1 MAAKQDKQQ
10 DKQVEQ
16 ETAPEK
22 SEPRGEHGDFAGDDV
37 SFTQN
42 RELSWLRFDDRV
54 LDEAFD
60 ERVPLFE
67 RMKFVEIFG
76 SNLYEWF
83 MVRVGGLTDLASL
96 KKPPRDSRSGLT
108 PQGQLDAIFEKL
120 PDMIAR
126 HEEAYELV
134 GGQLAEKGLVHVRRD
149 QLTDADLAA
158 VAKHFDRSLF
168 PILSPMVIDPR
179 HRFPNLRDGR
189 LYVVCGLGATDES
202 GLLGVVEVPTS
213 AARVVPLP
221 SGAKQYRY
229 TLVEDVIVS
238 CLGRCFGDYVPKKP
252 AVLRVTRSADI
263 DPDGEGVAEEVD
275 YRSHMKKVLKM
286 RQRLQPIRL
295 EVQGELGKKALSLV
309 TTQLGLEPRRVF
321 NMRMPLGLG
330 YVYGLED
337 KIPASVHTEL
347 TFHPFKPQATPMV
360 DISRPMRQQIED
372 HDVLLVYPYE
382 SMTPLLRLVREA
394 SADEACISIKITLY
408 RVAKSSHLCESLI
421 QAAEEGKDVTVL
433 MELRAR
439 FDEENN
445 IAWAERLQEAGC
457 TVIYGAEGFKCHS
470 KICQITYH
478 DAAGVSRITCLGT
491 GNFNEKTARLYSD
504 FMLMTA
510 HTGIAADGNVF
521 FRNLSLGNL
530 KGTYSHLGV
539 APYGLKPLVMSGLD
553 REIERARSGLPA
565 QVFMKMNSLT
575 DRDVIDKISEACEAG
590 VRVVMMIR
598 GICCIRANIPGK
610 TDGLV
615 VRQIVGRF
623 LEHARIYAFG
633 AEADTVYLSSA
644 DMMTRN
650 TEHRVEIAYPVL
662 DPACRCMV
670 MQFVNLQLADNVKAR
685 QLTAEGTWERVAC
698 GEDEPAFNSQEILL
712 AYAYRRA
719 RYGVAADEVVA
730 PLSGKITRIPEETLD
745 ALLSLP
751 PINSYESDPE
761 VTGPM
766 RPIVISAAEVAAAT
780 PAQDTPEAP
789 AETEPEPVAATTD
802 ADAQAPAPEETVVAP
817 AYEHK
822 GRFGRAM
829 ELFVKAFKTLF
840 SSDEEE

>member
-1 MAAKQDKQQ
+1 MAAKQDKQ
-10 DKQVEQ
+10 VEPEARE
-16 ETAPEK
+16 ETEALSPK
-22 SEPRGEHGDFAGDDV
+22 NSEDV

-42 RELSWLRFDDRV
+42 RELSWLRFDERV

-67 RMKFVEIFG
+67 RLKFVEIFG

-83 MVRVGGLTDLASL
+83 MVRVGGLTDLATL
-96 KKPPRDSRSGLT
+96 KKQPIDSRSALT
-108 PQGQLDAIFEKL
+108 PAGQLDAIFEAL
-120 PDMIAR
+120 PPMIAR
-126 HEEAYELV
+126 HEQAYEIV
-134 GGQLAEKGLVHVRRD
+134 SEQLAEKGLVHVRRD

-158 VAKHFDRSLF
+158 VAKHFDRALY

-179 HRFPNLRDGR
+179 HPFPNLRDGR
-189 LYVVCGLGATDES
+189 LYVVCGLGALDES

-213 AARVVPLP
+213 ASRVVPLP
-221 SGAKQYRY
+221 SSPKQWRY

-238 CLGRCFGDYVPKKP
+238 CLSRCFGDYVPKKP
-252 AVLRVTRSADI
+252 AVLRVTRNADI
-263 DPDGEGVAEEVD
+263 DPDGEGVAEEAD
-275 YRSHMKKVLKM
+275 YRSHMKKILKM

-295 EVQGELGKKALSLV
+295 EVQGDLGKKALSLV

-321 NMRMPLGLG
+321 TLRMPLGLG

-337 KIPASVHTEL
+337 KIPASVHSEL
-347 TFHPFKPQATPMV
+347 TFQPFKPQNTPMV
-360 DISRPMRQQIED
+360 DLALPMRQQIED
-372 HDVLLVYPYE
+372 HDVLLIYPYE

-394 SADEACISIKITLY
+394 STDESCISIKITLY

-421 QAAEEGKDVTVL
+421 AAAEEGKDVTVL

-478 DAAGVSRITCLGT
+478 DANGVSRITCLGT

-510 HTGIAADGNVF
+510 HPGIAADGNTF

-530 KGTYSHLGV
+530 KGSYNHIGV
-539 APYGLKPLVMSGLD
+539 APMSLKPLVMNGLD
-553 REIERARSGLPA
+553 REIERAKSGLPS

-598 GICCIRANIPGK
+598 GICCICANVPGK
-610 TDGLV
+610 TEGLV

-633 AEADTVYLSSA
+633 SEADTVYLSSA

-662 DPACRCMV
+662 DPTCRGMV
-670 MQFVNLQLADNVKAR
+670 MQFVNVQLADNVKAR
-685 QLTAEGTWERVAC
+685 ELSSDGTWERITVPE
-698 GEDEPAFNSQEILL
+698 GEPAFNSQEVLL
-712 AYAYRRA
+712 AYAYHRA
-719 RYGVAADEVVA
+719 RFGSAASEVLDCISGRITEI
-730 PLSGKITRIPEETLD
+730 PLETRSM
-745 ALLSLP
+745 LLSLP
-751 PINSYESDPE
+751 SIGSYDIDPDN
-761 VTGPM
+761 TGSM
-766 RPIVISAAEVAAAT
+766 RPIVITIPEPPVEPKIDEADDEVDSDEPEVEEDFAGL
-780 PAQDTPEAP
+780 DTPVQE
-789 AETEPEPVAATTD
+789 EVEVTEPVVEQIS
-802 ADAQAPAPEETVVAP
+802 AQVENVSK
-817 AYEHK
+817 K
-822 GRFGRAM
+822 GRLSRALSLFGQ
-829 ELFVKAFKTLF
+829 AFRTLF
-840 SSDEEE
+840 SDDEE

>member
-1 MAAKQDKQQ
+1 MAAKREKRE
-10 DKQVEQ
+10 KTASMEEEEVPVEVVEEEPQ
-16 ETAPEK
+16 SAEPAEKKEPAKAKPEQ
-22 SEPRGEHGDFAGDDV
+22 DV

-83 MVRVGGLTDLASL
+83 MVRVGGLTDLATL
-96 KKPPRDSRSGLT
+96 KKPPLDSRSGLT
-108 PQGQLDAIFEKL
+108 PDGQLDAIFEQRPAL
-120 PDMIAR
+120 IAR
-126 HEEAYELV
+126 PEEADDLV
-134 GGQLAEKGLVHVRRD
+134 VGSLAEKGLVHVRHD
-149 QLTDADLAA
+149 QLADADLAA
-158 VAKHFDRSLF
+158 VAKYFDRNIM
-168 PILSPMVIDPR
+168 PILSPMVVDPR
-179 HRFPNLRDGR
+179 HPFPNLRDGH
-189 LYVVCGLGATDES
+189 LYVACGLGATDEQ
-202 GLLGVVEVPTS
+202 GLIGMVEVPS
-213 AARVVPLP
+213 SLSRVVQLP
-221 SGAKQYRY
+221 SDAKHYRY

-238 CLGRCFGDYVPKKP
+238 CLSSCFGEYVPKKP
-252 AVLRVTRSADI
+252 AVIRVTRSADI
-263 DPDGEGVAEEVD
+263 DPDGEGVAEEAD

-295 EVQGELGKKALSLV
+295 EVQGELGKKTLSV
-309 TTQLGLEPRRVF
+309 ITAQLALEPRRVF
-321 NMRMPLGLG
+321 QMQMPLGLG

-337 KIPASVHTEL
+337 KIPASVHSEL
-347 TFHPFKPQATPMV
+347 TFQPFKPQNTPMV
-360 DISRPMRQQIED
+360 DLAKPMRAQIED

-394 SADEACISIKITLY
+394 STDESCISIKITLY

-478 DAAGVSRITCLGT
+478 DANGVSRITCLGT

-510 HTGIAADGNVF
+510 HPGIAADGNVF

-530 KGTYSHLGV
+530 KGSYDYLGV
-539 APYGLKPLVMSGLD
+539 APYGLKPLVMGGLD
-553 REIERARSGLPA
+553 REIERARAGLPA

-575 DRDVIDKISEACEAG
+575 DRDVIDKIAEACEAG
-590 VRVVMMIR
+590 VRVVMIIR
-598 GICCIRANIPGK
+598 GICCIRANVPGR
-610 TDGLV
+610 TDGLI

-633 AEADTVYLSSA
+633 TEADTVYLSSA

-662 DPACRCMV
+662 DPTCRSMV
-670 MQFVNLQLADNVKAR
+670 MQYVNLQLADNVKAR
-685 QLTAEGTWERVAC
+685 QLTSDGAWVPIEAPEGEA
-698 GEDEPAFNSQEILL
+698 PFNSQEILL
-712 AYAYRRA
+712 AYAYRRSRFGA
-719 RYGVAADEVVA
+719 AADEITA
-730 PLSGKITRIPEETLD
+730 PISGAISPIPAETYE
-745 ALLSLP
+745 ALLALP
-751 PINSYESDPE
+751 PIGSYDADPE
-761 VTGPM
+761 VTGAM
-766 RPIVISAAEVAAAT
+766 RPIPEPVAVVE
-780 PAQDTPEAP
+780 DAP
-789 AETEPEPVAATTD
+789 APEPASEPEPVD
-802 ADAQAPAPEETVVAP
+802 EPAPEPVRKSRFTVA
-817 AYEHK
+817 
-822 GRFGRAM
+822 F
-829 ELFVKAFKTLF
+829 ELFGKGFRTLF
-840 SSDEEE
+840 SGSDE